1 VEVSGC
7 SLLRPETEEVAEPG
21 RLPARG
27 RERWSAVRELRALG
41 RGARGGCPRAAWSGG
56 RGRGRRGLG
65 RRDDRGQ
72 AGRRRRGTGEWR
84 PRRGGGPVSDG
95 RAPTGA
101 ATQGRAARRGDG
113 REAGGRRW
121 VRGGRRLEPAAL
133 AVWRPAAAATVEG
146 KPPSGC
152 GCSGRGKKD

>member
-27 RERWSAVRELRALG
+27 RERWSAVRELRAQ
-41 RGARGGCPRAAWSGG
+41 G

-65 RRDDRGQ
+65 RRDVRGQ

-146 KPPSGC
+146 KPPGGC
-152 GCSGRGKKD
+152 GCSGRGKKTKPS

>member
-27 RERWSAVRELRALG
+27 LERWSRQRE
-41 RGARGGCPRAAWSGG
+41 ARP
-56 RGRGRRGLG
+56 
-65 RRDDRGQ
+65 
-72 AGRRRRGTGEWR
+72 RRRGTGREAAAQGRR
-84 PRRGGGPVSDG
+84 PCERRSRTG
-95 RAPTGA
+95 REA
-101 ATQGRAARRGDG
+101 AAQGRRAARRGEG

-133 AVWRPAAAATVEG
+133 AVWRPAAATVEG
-146 KPPSGC
+146 KSPGGC
-152 GCSGRGKKD
+152 GCSGRGKKY